1 MDKLPSGQVRYP
13 SNSWGAFARDPSLD
27 VGIVGEALA
36 EVVRQTWLDAGGT
49 EVTFEETFPQFAEYA
64 KKHSV
69 LA

>member
-13 SNSWGAFARDPSLD
+13 SNSWGAFARNPSLD

-36 EVVRQTWLDAGGT
+36 EVVRQNWLDAGGT

-64 KKHSV
+64 QKRQV
-69 LA
+69 PA

>member
-36 EVVRQTWLDAGGT
+36 ETVLRYWLDAGGS
-49 EVTFEETFPQFAEYA
+49 EVTFEETFPRFGEYA
-64 KKHSV
+64 KKHSM